1 MRSLKFSDVVIQSI
15 RQRPFRNIATI
26 LCFIVITGTLLSTYF
41 LVGGARNS
49 VEVGMD
55 RLGADVLV
63 LPQDAAISGEA
74 VLLTGKPS
82 TFVFTSSVQDRIAA
96 MEGVEKAAPQIY
108 IGTLANAACCTGRV
122 QLIGFDPALDFTI
135 QPWLMTE
142 LGRPLRRGEVVVG
155 SGFTSEAGE
164 VLTFYGKN
172 FTVAGKLDPSGM
184 GMDESAFIMLDDA
197 YEMAG

>member
-41 LVGGARNS
+41 LVGGAKNS

-63 LPQDAAISGEA
+63 LPQDSALSGEA

-82 TFVFTSSVQDRIAA
+82 TFVFSGSVLDQIAA
-96 MEGVEKAAPQIY
+96 IDGVEKSAPQLY
-108 IGTLANAACCTGRV
+108 IGTLQNAACCTGRL
-122 QLIGFDPALDFTI
+122 QLIGFDP
-135 QPWLMTE
+135 
-142 LGRPLRRGEVVVG
+142 
-155 SGFTSEAGE
+155 
-164 VLTFYGKN
+164 
-172 FTVAGKLDPSGM
+172 
-184 GMDESAFIMLDDA
+184 
-197 YEMAG
+197 